1 MTGDGD
7 MVAGVTSD
15 EAWSR
20 PADRWRRM
28 VADRAVPE
36 SIRDQAPEREWSLEP
51 ERFQWRPDD
60 ERERGDRPSRRRAL
74 EALPDGGS
82 VLDIGVGGGASS
94 LGLATKAGLITGV
107 DRLPA
112 MLASFEESG
121 RAAGVATRAVL
132 GAWPDVAGEV
142 ESADVV
148 VSHHA
153 IYGMTEL
160 ESFLTAMTEHARRRV
175 VLEVSE
181 RFPQSR
187 LLPLWKAFHGVE
199 RPDHRVADEVEA
211 VLVAMGLPVER
222 EDAVVAGRRPGLTPD
237 AVAFAR
243 RRLYVGPERDAEI
256 EEFLRALG
264 PDEHR
269 AAAMWWPGTAS

>member
-1 MTGDGD
+1 
-7 MVAGVTSD
+7 MVAGMTTQQAS
-15 EAWSR
+15 SR

-28 VADRAVPE
+28 VAERALPQ

-51 ERFQWRPDD
+51 ERFRWRPDHD
-60 ERERGDRPSRRRAL
+60 RERMDRPSRRRAL

-82 VLDIGVGGGASS
+82 VIDIGVGGGASS
-94 LGLATKAGLITGV
+94 LGLAAKAGVITGV

-132 GAWPDVAGEV
+132 GAWPDVAGDV
-142 ESADVV
+142 EPADVV

-153 IYGMTEL
+153 IYGVTEL
-160 ESFLTAMTEHARRRV
+160 EGFLTAMTEHARRRA

-181 RFPQSR
+181 HFPQSR
-187 LLPLWKAFHGVE
+187 LRPLWKAFHGVD
-199 RPDHRVADEVEA
+199 RPDPRVADEVQA

-222 EDAVVAGRRPGLTPD
+222 EDAVVPGRGPDLTPE

-264 PDEHR
+264 RDEHR
-269 AAAMWWPGTAS
+269 AAALWWPGSAS